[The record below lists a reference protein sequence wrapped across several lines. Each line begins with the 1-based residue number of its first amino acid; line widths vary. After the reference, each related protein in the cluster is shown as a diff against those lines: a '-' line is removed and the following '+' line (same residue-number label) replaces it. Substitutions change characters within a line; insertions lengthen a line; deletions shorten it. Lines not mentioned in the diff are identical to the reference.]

1 MFMIRLS
8 KTSMVLA
15 MALFATLAA
24 FGNITDYASNFAFVQ
39 HVFMMDTTTPGNGIM
54 YRAIASP
61 WVHHAGYIGIIGLE
75 IATAFL
81 CWVGGVQLLRALKS
95 DNLGFQLA
103 KRWAVAGLSL
113 GFLTWQVAFMSVG
126 GEWFGMWM
134 SKQWNGMPDAFRFF
148 ITLLSVLIY
157 LTLPDDRL
165 IERD

>member
-61 WVHHAGYIGIIGLE
+61 GSTMPAIS
-75 IATAFL
+75 A
-81 CWVGGVQLLRALKS
+81 S
-95 DNLGFQLA
+95 
-103 KRWAVAGLSL
+103 
-113 GFLTWQVAFMSVG
+113 SV
-126 GEWFGMWM
+126 
-134 SKQWNGMPDAFRFF
+134 
-148 ITLLSVLIY
+148 
-157 LTLPDDRL
+157 
-165 IERD
+165 

>member
-61 WVHHAGYIGIIGLE
+61 APCRLYRHHRFE

-134 SKQWNGMPDAFRFF
+134 SKQWNGMPDAFRF
-148 ITLLSVLIY
+148 SS
-157 LTLPDDRL
+157 PC
-165 IERD
+165 